1 MYIMTK
7 NMLFCAGV
15 DHKDTPLSVRSLFAF
30 DDEKAENTIKSLC
43 KNEHIN
49 GCVILS
55 TCNRSEIYILSDIEM
70 NARSVLLES
79 AGVKEDFG
87 GSINIYKGVEAVYH
101 IMETACGINSAIRGE
116 SQIITQISQS
126 ADMSR
131 GLGLIGS
138 ELDVLFRTAV
148 STGRSASLKNT
159 DSYRLSSAHKAVELL
174 ENKLG
179 GLKGKKCLVIGNGKV
194 GLLCAGLLAQ
204 RGADT
209 NITLRSY
216 KHGESTVPAGCK
228 SVAYSDRL
236 SAADGCDA
244 LISATKSPHFTLTA
258 SMAESIRLPK
268 YIVDLAVPADIE
280 RGVYENRD
288 IEYYNIDMLASDNAV
303 DSEIYDTVEG
313 GVSEY
318 MSWYNYRESL
328 EIIEKIKYIITRR
341 ILASYDAD
349 KESAEFS
356 VSRAVDMLLGGIKEN
371 ITPESLQKCYDK
383 IKGRARL

>member
-1 MYIMTK
+1 
-7 NMLFCAGV
+7 MLFCAGV
-15 DHKDTPLSVRSLFAF
+15 DYKDTPLSVRSLFAF
-30 DDEKAENTIKSLC
+30 DDEKAESAVKKLC
-43 KNEHIN
+43 QSEHIN

-55 TCNRSEIYILSDIEM
+55 TCNRSEIYFLSDTEM
-70 NARSVLLES
+70 NARSILLES

-87 GSINIYKGVEAVYH
+87 GKINVYKGVEAVYH

-159 DSYRLSSAHKAVELL
+159 DSYRLSSAHKAVELI
-174 ENKLG
+174 ENELG
-179 GLKGKKCLVIGNGKV
+179 DLRGKKCLVIGNGKV
-194 GLLCAGLLAQ
+194 GLLCARLLAQ
-204 RGADT
+204 KGADT
-209 NITLRSY
+209 EITLRSY
-216 KHGESTVPAGCK
+216 KHGESRVPAGCK
-228 SVAYSDRL
+228 SIAYSDRL
-236 SAADGCDA
+236 SAVSKCDV

-258 SMAESIRLPK
+258 SMAEGIKLPK
-268 YIVDLAVPADIE
+268 YIADLAVPADIE

-288 IEYYNIDMLASDNAV
+288 IVYYNIDMLVTDNAV
-303 DSEIYDTVEG
+303 DPEIYDTVEG

-328 EIIEKIKYIITRR
+328 DIIEKIKDIITRR

-349 KESAEFS
+349 KDSAEFS
-356 VSRAVDMLLGGIKEN
+356 VSRTVDMLLGGIKEN